1 MASPCEHDMWYL
13 CGCEIMENQIR
24 MCKLWFTVVWRREG
38 GRCIGLLGVNHSR
51 KFVYHIICDL
61 VFSWLL
67 VTFSLLLFIIFYF
80 CYLKKWHNCFFVFF
94 EWYTPVDILVPMGLA
109 MACKSHFL
117 IGFIKLFILWFF
129 LNLVF
134 FFLFVLLFLIY
145 IFYTSIIFW
154 LFLMMFL
161 TFDVQF
167 IFFLTN
173 SSLCREMKGILLV
186 LFLTIL

>member
-134 FFLFVLLFLIY
+134 FFICFIVFDIHILYFDN
-145 IFYTSIIFW
+145 
-154 LFLMMFL
+154 FL
-161 TFDVQF
+161 TFFYDVF
-167 IFFLTN
+167 DFWCTIFFFLTN
-173 SSLCREMKGILLV
+173 SSLYREMKGILLV
-186 LFLTIL
+186 LFFTIL